1 MKREDIDFF
10 VVEDHHLVIH
20 ERLNNWARYVKPG
33 LPVAQAPIWRLGKS
47 NTRQW
52 HEPQGREEVNTID
65 GQRLEIAVRL
75 LPVPHRDALRWMYVW
90 RSHPAHARK
99 VLKATNAD
107 VMRLV
112 RDARSMLMNRGV

>member
-65 GQRLEIAVRL
+65 GMALEKAVAA
-75 LPVPHRDALRWMYVW
+75 LPAPHRDALRWAYVFRTGPW
-90 RSHPAHARK
+90 KMRK
-99 VLKATNAD
+99 VLSVSNAGL
-107 VMRLV
+107 MKLV
-112 RDARSMLMNRGV
+112 KDGRTMLMNRGV